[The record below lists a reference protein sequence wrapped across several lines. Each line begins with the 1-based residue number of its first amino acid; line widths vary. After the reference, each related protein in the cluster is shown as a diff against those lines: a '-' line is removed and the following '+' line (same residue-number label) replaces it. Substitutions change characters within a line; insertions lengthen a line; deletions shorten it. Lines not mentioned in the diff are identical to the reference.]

1 MKPWQQVLR
10 EHDPIEPLTA
20 DEAEAIRRVLIREAR
35 SATATA
41 PPRLVPI
48 LALGSALVVAVISG
62 LMVARAHPET
72 PAPSSPSAPGD
83 LRQLQFT
90 TPGGTRIIWQFNP
103 DFSLR
108 ESHP

>member
-20 DEAEAIRRVLIREAR
+20 GEAEAIRRLLIKEAR
-35 SATATA
+35 SATAMA

-62 LMVARAHPET
+62 IVVARSHPAAA
-72 PAPSSPSAPGD
+72 PASAVSAPGD
-83 LRQLQFT
+83 MRQLQFA

-108 ESHP
+108 ETHP